1 MIVPLR
7 NLRSTEALA
16 ARMARELTGRELL
29 LLSGDLGAGKTTFV
43 RYLAE
48 ALGIDPA
55 WVSSPSFT
63 LVQRYPAGGRGVAVS
78 HVDLYRIARTGDL
91 ESLGLDDLL
100 TSEDLVIVEWPE
112 PAADLW
118 ADSGR
123 PIVEVEFRRD
133 AQGKREAFV
142 RRRAEPFRTASG
154 EPEHG

>member
-7 NLRSTEALA
+7 GLRSTKALA
-16 ARMARELTGRELL
+16 VKIARGLTGRELL

-48 ALGIDPA
+48 ALGMDPA

-63 LVQRYPAGGRGVAVS
+63 LVQRYPAGERSIAVS
-78 HVDLYRIARTGDL
+78 HVDLYRIARAGDL

-100 TSEDLVIVEWPE
+100 DSEDLIIVEWPE
-112 PAADLW
+112 PAGGLW

-123 PIVEVEFRRD
+123 KILRLEFR
-133 AQGKREAFV
+133 QGADGHREAAV
-142 RRRAEPFRTASG
+142 VEEEG
-154 EPEHG
+154 D